1 VLEFVEELNGKG
13 APMRTRRA
21 LAGVIAGAA
30 SIALVAAAP
39 AGAAKTTLTASLS
52 GATEVPG
59 PGDAD
64 GSGQAE
70 LTLTQKKG
78 KKKGKVC
85 SDITYS
91 GIDTAFAGHIHE
103 GGPTTDGP
111 IVVPLFET
119 STPSPVNEC
128 VKAKRGLVK
137 KIAKNPADFYVNLHN
152 EAFPGGAI
160 RGQLEK

>member
-1 VLEFVEELNGKG
+1 MV
-13 APMRTRRA
+13 
-21 LAGVIAGAA
+21 GAA

-39 AGAAKTTLTASLS
+39 AGAAKTTLTATLS
-52 GATEVPG
+52 GAAEVPG

-78 KKKGKVC
+78 KKNGKVC
-85 SDITYS
+85 SNITYQ
-91 GIDTAFAGHIHE
+91 GIDAPFAGHIHE
-103 GGPTTDGP
+103 GNPTTDGP
-111 IVVPLFET
+111 IVVGLFANPAGAA
-119 STPSPVNEC
+119 TPIDEC

-137 KIAKNPADFYVNLHN
+137 RIAKNPADFYVNLHN
-152 EAFPGGAI
+152 SGFAGGAI

>member
-1 VLEFVEELNGKG
+1 M
-13 APMRTRRA
+13 PMRRRKA
-21 LAGVIAGAA
+21 LAGVIVGAV

-39 AGAAKTTLTASLS
+39 AGAAKTKLTTTLS
-52 GATEVPG
+52 GANEIPG

-85 SDITYS
+85 SDITHQ
-91 GIDTAFAGHIHE
+91 GIDAPFAGHIHE

-111 IVVPLFET
+111 IVVPLFENPAGAT
-119 STPSPVNEC
+119 SPVDEC
-128 VKAKRGLVK
+128 VKAKRSLVK
-137 KIAKNPADFYVNLHN
+137 RIAKNPGDFYVNLHN
-152 EAFPGGAI
+152 SAFAAGAI